1 VFGIFRNVLN
11 DIKNIFARFLKFNC
25 FYLAASISFYILL
38 SMIPVLLL
46 LISLFGSVLGASD
59 VLYEGILDAIQ
70 RGIPN
75 LSPTFTQN
83 LDHIV
88 ETKRFTATFSFIIL
102 LLAANLFYDAIQYA
116 FNIIFKIPKGRH
128 FLHSRL
134 FAFSFIILVG
144 LAIISNVLIG
154 AYLKLAASTELLA
167 NYPAL
172 KNVLIDRIFLRFL
185 PSVILIT
192 FFTITLKVLPRTK
205 VRFRFSLTGAL
216 LFAILWEGAKKLFT
230 LYVIHFGAL
239 NVQNIYGSL
248 GIFVLFN
255 LWIYYSVIILLL
267 SAVIVAYLQETY
279 GNRVRDNFLSF

>member
-1 VFGIFRNVLN
+1 VFGILRTVLR
-11 DIKNIFARFLKFNC
+11 DIKNIFARFIEFNC
-25 FYLAASISFYILL
+25 FYLAASLSFYILL

-59 VLYEGILDAIQ
+59 VLYQGITEAIQ
-70 RGIPN
+70 KGIPN

-88 ETKRFTATFSFIIL
+88 AKKRFTATFSFIIL
-102 LLAANLFYDAIQYA
+102 LLAANLFYDSIQYA

-144 LAIISNVLIG
+144 LAILSNVLIG
-154 AYLKLAASTELLA
+154 AYIKLAASTELLA

-172 KNVLIDRIFLRFL
+172 KKVLIDRIFLRFL
-185 PSVILIT
+185 PSVILIA

-216 LFAILWEGAKKLFT
+216 IFAILWEGAKKIFT
-230 LYVIHFGAL
+230 WYVIQYGAL
-239 NVQNIYGSL
+239 NVQNVYGSL
-248 GIFVLFN
+248 GMFVLFN
-255 LWIYYSVIILLL
+255 LWIYYSMIILLL
-267 SAVIVAYLQETY
+267 SAVVVAYLQETY
-279 GNRVRDNFLSF
+279 GHRVRDVFLSF